1 MTVQPPFSTIHCKTL
16 NIFIK
21 VCYTVLVVA
30 AMSPRRTLSL
40 PSNRTPAPGSVSA
53 RDRVFLFNSFLFT
66 LFQTL
71 LHSRKTQLFCFQSTT
86 NSFAKTPGVGGRAIS
101 VSRSIRGC
109 LPSSVHSSKF
119 RIPQVLYL
127 PLLRK
132 LPGCVPKIPILER
145 SHKGA
150 HSIAVPFFSSTVN
163 CRLLTRSDSL
173 APPTAQSTLALECYN
188 LQGGGDTVSTEAV
201 AARRHAGTHL
211 PVTWW
216 KLEMPTTTWHLQL
229 N

>member
-1 MTVQPPFSTIHCKTL
+1 VLHCPCRCRHVASPNSQSSFKPNPCPAVRLGTRSRFSIQLLFFHTL
-16 NIFIK
+16 
-21 VCYTVLVVA
+21 
-30 AMSPRRTLSL
+30 P
-40 PSNRTPAPGSVSA
+40 
-53 RDRVFLFNSFLFT
+53 
-66 LFQTL
+66 
-71 LHSRKTQLFCFQSTT
+71 
-86 NSFAKTPGVGGRAIS
+86 NSFALTKNSTLLFSINYKLFCKNTGGGGRAIS

-132 LPGCVPKIPILER
+132 LPGCVPKIPILEHSR
-145 SHKGA
+145 KGA
-150 HSIAVPFFSSTVN
+150 HLIAGPFFSSTVN
-163 CRLLTRSDSL
+163 CRSKIPTLSGLLTRSDSL
-173 APPTAQSTLALECYN
+173 APPTARSTLALECYN

>member
-1 MTVQPPFSTIHCKTL
+1 
-16 NIFIK
+16 
-21 VCYTVLVVA
+21 
-30 AMSPRRTLSL
+30 
-40 PSNRTPAPGSVSA
+40 
-53 RDRVFLFNSFLFT
+53 NSFIFNQL
-66 LFQTL
+66 QTL
-71 LHSRKTQLFCFQSTT
+71 LQKH
-86 NSFAKTPGVGGRAIS
+86 PGWGGRAIS

-109 LPSSVHSSKF
+109 LPSSVRSSKF

-132 LPGCVPKIPILER
+132 LPGCVPKIPIPER

-150 HSIAVPFFSSTVN
+150 HLIAGPFFSSTVN

-173 APPTAQSTLALECYN
+173 APPTARSTLALECYN